1 MPLKMQNTRMSSL
14 NGRYEFPHI
23 TRLLEQERNLY
34 PSESTRVS
42 EIHRLSLSLSPV
54 LPLSMRRCDVNVRAN
69 RTTAELLPVISNN

>member
-34 PSESTRVS
+34 PSESLREFLKSTV
-42 EIHRLSLSLSPV
+42 SLSPV